1 MGDDFG
7 IEYQSGFGNE
17 HVTEAEPGVLPIG
30 QNSPQRVTHDLYT
43 EQLTGS
49 AFTAPRAD
57 ALRTWMY
64 RIRPSVRHVT
74 ALRDIEAGNLRTS
87 PCREGTPPVAQ
98 LRWSPIGVPDE
109 PLSWLEGL
117 CTLAANGDAHLGTGA
132 ATHLYVANR
141 SMDSEVFANADGE
154 MLILPQQGALRLVTE
169 LGTLAVGPAELATVP
184 RGVKFRVE
192 LMEESARGYVCE
204 NYGAPFRLPDPGLI
218 GVDAL
223 AMPRDFLFPMAGYE
237 ADDRP
242 TRLVFK
248 HGGRLLETH
257 LPHSPLDVVAW
268 HGNFAPYK
276 YDLRNYCP
284 LGPLL
289 FDHPAPSIWTLL
301 TSPSDTTGTANVD
314 FVLFRERWA
323 VQEHTFRP
331 PWYHSNVMSELMGLI
346 EGTYDAKPEG
356 GFLPGGVSIHNAF
369 LPHGPDIEAYDAGT
383 TAELE
388 PRRMADMLAFM
399 FESRYAWIP
408 TEWAAQLPELQSD
421 YADAWT
427 PLDDRS
433 ALRRNGDG

>member
-17 HVTEAEPGVLPIG
+17 HVTEAEPGVLPTG

-74 ALRDIEAGNLRTS
+74 ALRDIEAGNLCTS

-223 AMPRDFLFPMAGYE
+223 AMPRDFLFPIAGYE

-276 YDLRNYCP
+276 YDLRKYCP

-301 TSPSDTTGTANVD
+301 TSPSDTAGTANVD

-346 EGTYDAKPEG
+346 EGTYDAKPDG
-356 GFLPGGVSIHNAF
+356 GFEPGGVSIHNAF

-399 FESRYAWIP
+399 FESRYPWIP
-408 TEWAAQLPELQSD
+408 TAWAADLPELQGD
-421 YADAWT
+421 YAAAWT

-433 ALRRNGDG
+433 TLRRKGVG

>member
-7 IEYQSGFGNE
+7 VEYQTGFGNE
-17 HVTEAEPGVLPIG
+17 HATEAEPGVLPTG
-30 QNSPQRVTHDLYT
+30 QNSPQRVAHDLYT

-49 AFTAPRAD
+49 AFTVARAD

-74 ALRDIEAGNLRTS
+74 ALRDIDPGNIRTS
-87 PCREGTPPVAQ
+87 PCRDGSPPVAQ
-98 LRWSPIGVPDE
+98 LRWSPIGVGDE
-109 PLSWLEGL
+109 PATWLSGL
-117 CTLAANGDAHLGTGA
+117 STLAANGDAHTQRGA
-132 ATHLYVANR
+132 ATHLYFANE
-141 SMDSEVFANADGE
+141 SMVDEVFADADGE
-154 MLILPQQGALRLVTE
+154 LLILPQQGTLRLITE
-169 LGTLAVGPAELATVP
+169 LGTLTAGPAELATIP

-192 LMEESARGYVCE
+192 LMEETARGYVCE

-223 AMPRDFLFPMAGYE
+223 AMPRDFLYPVAGYE
-237 ADDRP
+237 SADRP

-248 HGGRLLETH
+248 HDGRLLETH

-268 HGNFAPYK
+268 HGNYAPYK

-301 TSPSDTTGTANVD
+301 TSPSDTAGTANVD

-346 EGTYDAKPEG
+346 EGTYDAKLE

-369 LPHGPDIEAYDAGT
+369 LPHGPDIDAYDAGT
-383 TAELE
+383 TAEPG

-408 TEWAAQLPELQSD
+408 TEWASGLAELQDD
-421 YADAWT
+421 YAGGWE

-433 ALRRNGDG
+433 TLRQ

>member
-7 IEYQSGFGNE
+7 VEYQSGFGNE
-17 HVTEAEPGVLPIG
+17 HATEAEPGVLPIG
-30 QNSPQRVTHDLYT
+30 QNSPQRVAHDLYT

-49 AFTAPRAD
+49 AFTVARAD

-74 ALRDIEAGNLRTS
+74 GLRDVDPGNIRTS
-87 PCREGTPPVAQ
+87 PCREGAPPVAQ
-98 LRWSPIGVPDE
+98 LRWSPIPVGDE
-109 PLSWLEGL
+109 PATWLSGL
-117 CTLAANGDAHLGTGA
+117 CTLAANGDAHTQRGA
-132 ATHLYVANR
+132 ATHLYFANE
-141 SMDSEVFANADGE
+141 SMVDEVFADADGE
-154 MLILPQQGALRLVTE
+154 LLILPQQGTLRLVTE
-169 LGTLAVGPAELATVP
+169 LGTLTVGPAELATVP

-192 LMEESARGYVCE
+192 LMEETARGYVCE

-223 AMPRDFLFPMAGYE
+223 AMPRDFLYPVAGYE
-237 ADDRP
+237 PADRP

-248 HGGRLLETH
+248 HDGRLLETH

-268 HGNFAPYK
+268 HGNYAPYK
-276 YDLRNYCP
+276 YDLRSYCP

-301 TSPSDTTGTANVD
+301 TSPSESPGTANID

-346 EGTYDAKPEG
+346 EGTYDAKLE

-369 LPHGPDIEAYDAGT
+369 LPHGPDIDAYDAGT

-408 TEWAAQLPELQSD
+408 TAWAAGLGELQD
-421 YADAWT
+421 GYTDAWM

-433 ALRRNGDG
+433 TLRRDQA